1 MLLILVFMFVIVIL
15 ILSLSRLN
23 VIFSLLIATVVGGIT
38 AGLGLEETITIL
50 VGGLGGQ
57 GETALSYILLGI
69 LAVMIARS
77 GITGFLIRL
86 ALPLMQ
92 GRQGIVLFTLFGI
105 GCLSKNVVPI
115 HIAFIP
121 ILIPLLLTFFNWM
134 NVDSSG

>member
-1 MLLILVFMFVIVIL
+1 MLLNPVVLSVLVLV
-15 ILSLSRLN
+15 ILSLARVN

-92 GRQGIVLFTLFGI
+92 GRQRSEEHTSELQ
-105 GCLSKNVVPI
+105 S
-115 HIAFIP
+115 
-121 ILIPLLLTFFNWM
+121 
-134 NVDSSG
+134 